1 MILVADSG
9 STKTEWWW
17 HTTNNNEINKVTTIG
32 FNPYFI
38 NSEEIYAVLMNKLIP
53 EIDFQNVHKI
63 FFYGSGCANKENCDI
78 IFSACQ
84 KAFPNANKIEVRGDT
99 LGAARALFGLNHGI
113 AGILGT
119 GSNSVYYDGNDTVE
133 CTPSLGYII
142 ADEGSG
148 ARFGTTL
155 IREYFKDEMPV
166 EIKTAFEKR
175 YNPKLDDVL
184 NAVYRLSH
192 PNRFLASYCDF
203 LSFHKD
209 HPYIQNLIRKEFHDY
224 LKYQVCKYPKY
235 QDQTLSLVGSI
246 AFFLG
251 DLLREEA
258 EKMGIEVGIIL
269 RSPIEGLIKFHQDYN

>member
-9 STKTEWWW
+9 STKTQWWW
-17 HTTNNNEINKVTTIG
+17 YNKENEIKKVTTIG

-38 NSEEIYAVLMNKLIP
+38 DTKGIYDVLMKNLVP
-53 EIDFQNVHKI
+53 EIDFQHVNKI
-63 FFYGSGCANKENCDI
+63 FFYGSGCSNKENCEI
-78 IFSACQ
+78 IHLACI
-84 KAFPNANKIEVRGDT
+84 KTFPNAEKIEVRSDT
-99 LGAARALFGLNHGI
+99 LGAARALFGLEKGI

-119 GSNSVYYDGNDTVE
+119 GSNSVFYDGERTVE
-133 CTPSLGYII
+133 CIPSLGYII

-155 IREYFKDEMPV
+155 IREYFKNEMPL

-175 YNPKLDDVL
+175 YNPKLDVVL
-184 NAVYRLSH
+184 DAVYRQNL

-203 LSFHKD
+203 LSFQID
-209 HPYIQNLIRKEFHDY
+209 HPYIQNLVRKEFKDY
-224 LKYQVCKYPKY
+224 LKYQVCKCPDY
-235 QDQTLSLVGSI
+235 QKLTLSLVGSI

-258 EKMGIEVGIIL
+258 KEMGIEVGKIL

>member
-9 STKTEWWW
+9 STKTQWWW
-17 HTTNNNEINKVTTIG
+17 YNTDNEIKKVTTIG

-38 NSEEIYAVLMNKLIP
+38 DTEGIYGVLMHNLIP
-53 EIDFQNVHKI
+53 EIDFQGVHKI
-63 FFYGSGCANKENCDI
+63 FFYGSGCANKDNCEI
-78 IFSACQ
+78 IHLACK
-84 KAFPNANKIEVRGDT
+84 KAFPNADKIEVRSDT
-99 LGAARALFGLNHGI
+99 LGAARALFGLEKGI

-119 GSNSVYYDGNDTVE
+119 GSNSVFYDGNETVE
-133 CTPSLGYII
+133 CIPSLGYII

-155 IREYFKDEMPV
+155 IREYFKDEMPL

-175 YNPKLDDVL
+175 YNPTLDIVL
-184 NAVYRLSH
+184 DAVYRQNH
-192 PNRFLASYCDF
+192 PNRFLASFCDF
-203 LSFHKD
+203 LSFQKE
-209 HPYIQNLIRKEFHDY
+209 HPYIQNLIRKEFKDF
-224 LKYQVCKYPKY
+224 LKYQVCKCPDY
-235 QDQTLSLVGSI
+235 QKLTLRLVGSI

-258 EKMGIEVGIIL
+258 KEMGIEVGKIL